1 MPLTLVANYV
11 EPDYVADNYVYN
23 EPPVTIIGPLGVPIS
38 YDYEAGKTVSASSK
52 VYDGPTT
59 SVSALG
65 LPQLVL
71 GSPGV
76 DVVEG
81 RDTLAASQN
90 TPRTGDLGVTNRSDS
105 LSADGSVEQ
114 VAGTATLWFNADWF
128 NGVWFN
134 GNWFNVSATKT
145 GSLNVTE
152 QSDTS
157 SSTGH
162 VNISGS
168 ANIVEQDDTT
178 TTYGSAGIDVTGDIN
193 VTEARD
199 SSRIDS
205 RLLVQGDINV
215 AALPDTLVASGPL
228 SIVNARLS
236 WEAVGGLTSIDIYR
250 STDNV
255 NFTQIATVGGGAR
268 SYDDMG
274 ISSLVDYYY
283 YLVGTTTIDT
293 TTDPSS
299 TVFLD
304 ISGN

>member
-11 EPDYVADNYVYN
+11 ESDYVTDNYVYN

-38 YDYEAGKTVSASSK
+38 YDYESGKTVSASSK

-76 DVVEG
+76 NVVEG
-81 RDTLAASQN
+81 RDTLAASQY

-114 VAGTATLWFNADWF
+114 VVGTATLWFNADWF

-134 GNWFNVSATKT
+134 GNWFNTSTTKTGTLNVIEQADGVSAT
-145 GSLNVTE
+145 GHLN
-152 QSDTS
+152 
-157 SSTGH
+157 
-162 VNISGS
+162 ILGS

-178 TTYGSAGIDVTGDIN
+178 TTYGSAGIDVSGNIS
-193 VTEARD
+193 VIGARD
-199 SSRIDS
+199 SGKIEG

-215 AALPDTLVASGPL
+215 TELPDTLVASGPL
-228 SIVNARLS
+228 SIVNVRLS
-236 WEAVGGLTSIDIYR
+236 WQAVGGLTKIDIYR

-255 NFTQIATVGGGAR
+255 NFTQVATVSGGAG
-268 SYDDMG
+268 SYDDIG